1 MVALRCKSIILG
13 KPEELEETRWFMLS
27 WPGFTGIFLSFYRIA
42 VSRSFELLRVANNY
56 FLISLPWQ
64 SLAFDFMKSISCDPM
79 AGHLA
84 YCALYNMGRAYYEGF
99 GVKQSDDEAE
109 KCWLLSAR
117 DGSAEGC
124 VKAQSV
130 LGMFYARRGED
141 NFNLQKVSW
150 LLRDCIFK

>member
-1 MVALRCKSIILG
+1 
-13 KPEELEETRWFMLS
+13 
-27 WPGFTGIFLSFYRIA
+27 
-42 VSRSFELLRVANNY
+42 
-56 FLISLPWQ
+56 
-64 SLAFDFMKSISCDPM
+64 MKSISCDPM

-117 DGSAEGC
+117 DGNPEGC

-141 NFNLQKVSW
+141 NFNLKKVS
-150 LLRDCIFK
+150 LLLQHCLFKEEEIKFYVRIHGSLIHNF